1 MTRIFIEDQ
10 ELDVNQGFT
19 NQLTYSVDDLNNLDS
34 KTTSFSKTI
43 VLPGT
48 NTNNRLLGNIFE
60 VGNANFTVDSDR
72 NLAYNFN
79 ASKSAKARIEMDGI
93 QVMKGTLRLL
103 EIIVDGDYIEYEVAL
118 FGELGGFVSK
128 LGAKKLTDLNFSAY
142 NHTYNI
148 TNIANSWDSANAGQ
162 GYYYPLIDYGNVS
175 SPTNPLFSKRNYYFT
190 AFRPALF
197 VREYISKIIT
207 DAGYTFESAF
217 FDTDFFKRLIIP
229 NNQTRLQVKRNR
241 IFSASPTS
249 TVDRG
254 NAITLGNQVLGS
266 FTTTDSKTFTYT
278 GATTFNGTINCN
290 FVGSWTLPFEPISG
304 SGIGRFNLYKNGS
317 LYVEG
322 NTAGGIFFN
331 TIPATVGGIGNN
343 YTSESFTMQV
353 SFVATLNTNDTFK
366 INFDTY
372 SGASIVRLSFTGNSV
387 TVDSDKPTFTAITL
401 NETVTV
407 SDTIPANILQKDFFA
422 SVIKLFN
429 LMVTEDKYKEKH
441 LVIEPY
447 VDFYDL
453 DRASYQDWTNKLDR
467 SQVLKIK
474 PMSEVNAR
482 YYQFKYKQDN
492 DFYNEKYRKQYAEGY
507 GDRIFDNNLEFAKET
522 DSVEVIFSA
531 TPLVGYQNEDKI
543 VSTIFKQNNNVEET
557 TEHNIRIL
565 QAKKITD
572 VASWKVYN
580 STTNVFNIP
589 NTLGTYTVYPYA
601 GHLDDPD
608 VPAAD
613 INFGAT
619 KELYFTLLSG
629 ALSNNIFNAYYSPY
643 MAEITDKDSRLLT
656 CKMKLTQQ
664 DIFNLD
670 FGRFV
675 YIDGVLYRL
684 TKIKDWSENE
694 ICEVE
699 LLRVIYT
706 TYNLNL

>member
-1 MTRIFIEDQ
+1 MTRIFIEGQ

-48 NTNNRLLGNIFE
+48 NRNNKLLGNIFE
-60 VGNANFTVDSDR
+60 VGNSNFTVDSDK
-72 NLAYNFN
+72 NISYNFN
-79 ASKSAKARIEMDGI
+79 ASKSAQALIEMDGI

-103 EIIVDGDYIEYEVAL
+103 EVIIDEGYIEYEVAL

-128 LGAKKLTDLNFSAY
+128 LGAKKLTDLDFSSY

-175 SPTNPLFSKRNYYFT
+175 SPTNGFFLKKNYYFT

-197 VREYISKIIT
+197 VREYMNKIIT
-207 DAGYTFESAF
+207 GAGYTWESSF
-217 FDTDFFKRLIIP
+217 FNTDFFKRLIIP

-241 IFSASPTS
+241 IFSASPTT

-266 FTTTDSKTFTYT
+266 FTTLDNKTFKYT

-290 FVGSWTLPFEPISG
+290 FVGTWSLPFEPISG
-304 SGIGRFNLYKNGS
+304 SGVGRFNLYKNGS
-317 LYVEG
+317 LYANG
-322 NTAGGIFFN
+322 FTTGSFFS
-331 TIPATVGGIGNN
+331 TIPAIVGGIGNN
-343 YTSESFTMQV
+343 YTSENFSVQISFA
-353 SFVATLNTNDTFK
+353 ATLNTNDEIK
-366 INFDTY
+366 INFDNY
-372 SGASIVRLSFTGNSV
+372 SGNSIVRLTFTGNSV
-387 TVDSDKPTFTAITL
+387 TVDTDKPVFTPITL

-407 SDTIPANILQKDFFA
+407 SDTIPANVLQKDFFA
-422 SVIKLFN
+422 SVIKMFN
-429 LMVTEDKYKEKH
+429 LMVTEDKYKDRH

-453 DRASYQDWTNKLDR
+453 DRTTYHDWTDKVDR

-474 PMSEVNAR
+474 PMSEINAR
-482 YYQFKYKQDN
+482 YYQFKYKQDG

-543 VSTIFKQNNNVEET
+543 VSTI
-557 TEHNIRIL
+557 
-565 QAKKITD
+565 
-572 VASWKVYN
+572 
-580 STTNVFNIP
+580 
-589 NTLGTYTVYPYA
+589 
-601 GHLDDPD
+601 
-608 VPAAD
+608 
-613 INFGAT
+613 
-619 KELYFTLLSG
+619 
-629 ALSNNIFNAYYSPY
+629 
-643 MAEITDKDSRLLT
+643 
-656 CKMKLTQQ
+656 
-664 DIFNLD
+664 
-670 FGRFV
+670 
-675 YIDGVLYRL
+675 
-684 TKIKDWSENE
+684 
-694 ICEVE
+694 
-699 LLRVIYT
+699 
-706 TYNLNL
+706 